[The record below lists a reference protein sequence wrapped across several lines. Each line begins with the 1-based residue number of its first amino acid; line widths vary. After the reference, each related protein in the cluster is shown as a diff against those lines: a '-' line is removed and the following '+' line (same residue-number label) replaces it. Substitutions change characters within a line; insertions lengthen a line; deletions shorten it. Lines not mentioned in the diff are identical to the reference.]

1 MSTATT
7 EITTSIKSDKQ
18 EISAPPN
25 LQRNPSKG
33 KGAGEKADVY
43 TIITDRIIEL
53 LDQGVLPWK
62 KPWRTAKTY
71 WPMNL
76 VSGKEYSGI
85 NAFLLAMT
93 SFESPYFLTFK
104 QTRDMGGSIRK
115 GAKGYPVIYCNRV
128 TSDRK
133 AEKTGG
139 KEQKQYSFLRYYTV
153 FNLEQTEGIT
163 APVIEVPAQVLT
175 FNPIEE
181 CERICNGYRG
191 GPEVIHHQQR
201 ACYSP
206 SLDLINMPKKET
218 FDSETE
224 YYGIRFHE
232 LTHSTG
238 HKTRLARE
246 GITEGH
252 TFGDESYSKEELIAE
267 MGAAFLCAH
276 ANIAPATLN
285 NRAAY
290 IANWLTKLRNDKKL
304 VIHAAAAAQK
314 AANLILGD
322 AFGKTEEPME
332 A

>member
-1 MSTATT
+1 MSNATP
-7 EITTSIKSDKQ
+7 EITNSSESKNQ
-18 EISAPPN
+18 EISAPQN

-33 KGAGEKADVY
+33 KGDEKADVY
-43 TIITDRIIEL
+43 TLITDRIMEL
-53 LDQGVLPWK
+53 LEQGVIPWK
-62 KPWRTAKTY
+62 RPWRTSSKSY

-93 SFESPYFLTFK
+93 AFESPYFLTYK
-104 QTRDMGGSIRK
+104 QARDMGGSIRK

-128 TSDRK
+128 TSNRK
-133 AEKTGG
+133 DEKTGE

-163 APVIEVPAQVLT
+163 APVLEAPAQVLA

-181 CERICNGYRG
+181 CERIANGYRG
-191 GPEVIHHQQR
+191 APDLIHHRQR

-206 SLDLINMPKKET
+206 ALDLINMPKKET
-218 FDSETE
+218 FDSEAE
-224 YYGIRFHE
+224 YYGVLFHE
-232 LTHSTG
+232 MTHSTG

-252 TFGDESYSKEELIAE
+252 TFGDESYGKEELIAE
-267 MGAAFLCAH
+267 MGAAFLCAQ

-285 NRAAY
+285 NSAAY
-290 IANWLTKLRNDKKL
+290 IGSWLTKLRNDKKL
-304 VIHAAAAAQK
+304 VIQAASAAQK
-314 AANLILGD
+314 AANLILGE
-322 AFGKTEEPME
+322 ATLKTEEPAE